1 MHVEPTQNPLKPLVA
16 TGLLLILLY
25 QLIGLPVAVLTFE
38 QSYKTATLASNADEY
53 KVVKLPI
60 SLPYTSSWDNPD
72 GHDGLVRDGDDFY
85 NVVHQQYAND
95 TLYTLLKT
103 NQNARDRF
111 FDLANQMQQ
120 LDTEQNATE
129 SPLSQLLKLLQE
141 RITTYLLPIS
151 WQLSQPV
158 SLWLTARTGYA
169 DQLLA
174 YGSADLACPS
184 PPPK

>member
-1 MHVEPTQNPLKPLVA
+1 M
-16 TGLLLILLY
+16 LILLY
-25 QLIGLPVAVLTFE
+25 QLVGLPLAVLTFDR
-38 QSYKTATLASNADEY
+38 SYETATLASNADAY

-72 GHDGLVRDGDDFY
+72 GQDGLVRDGNNFY

-120 LDTEQNATE
+120 LDTEQTATP
-129 SPLSQLLKLLQE
+129 SPLSRLLKLLQE
-141 RITTYLLPIS
+141 RITTYLLPTN
-151 WQLSQPV
+151 WHLSQPV
-158 SLWLTARTGYA
+158 ASIQTTRTGCTSP
-169 DQLLA
+169 LLA
-174 YGSADLACPS
+174 YGSVDLACPS
-184 PPPK
+184 PPPKL